1 MKHSSTTLLAA
12 AIGLGFASSAIA
24 AVPHTFSSGS
34 PAVASEVN
42 ANFSN
47 LDGRITTNTDNH
59 LVLEGDLESLSE
71 RVESLETTDASS
83 NVYQTEA
90 IDCDENSAALAT
102 ALSENR
108 NTTTRFTYNVSGACD
123 AIAIERNDVKIV
135 GDGTASIA
143 YADNVDYES
152 VYIDAQSNVRIEN
165 IALAGNLYAKNSS
178 SVRLSDVVFAP
189 AFVDDSGDEM
199 FNLYIN
205 SSYLRIQSGSLN
217 NVNLR
222 GNRNSTIDIK
232 SSVSGMAPQA
242 IVDGNS
248 TMIINSDSATFG
260 VVEAISNSFIYA
272 DQLNAQELI
281 SEGSSMVEAESLT
294 LSDRLEA
301 WGNARIAVWGDADIE
316 NDTVIVRNSSLV
328 VDGNFTSGGLQ
339 CQFSSSM
346 EFKSDVT
353 TDKTLSWDQNNSTSV
368 DIHKGCFAQVNGS
381 YTFNAG
387 IVVGPLSSF
396 INSQWNEVVDP

>member
-1 MKHSSTTLLAA
+1 MKHSNTTLLAA

-42 ANFSN
+42 ANFSD

-178 SVRLSDVVFAP
+178 SVRLSDVAFAP

-217 NVNLR
+217 NVNVR

-232 SSVSGMAPQA
+232 SSVTGMAPQA

-272 DQLNAQELI
+272 DQLIAQELI

-301 WGNARIAVWGDADIE
+301 WGNARVAVWGDADIE
-316 NDTVIVRNSSLV
+316 NETQIVRNSSLV
-328 VDGNFTSGGLQ
+328 VDGNFTSGTLQ

-346 EFKSDVT
+346 EFNANVT
-353 TDKTLSWDQNNSTSV
+353 TEKSFTWDDTTSV

-381 YTFNAG
+381 YQFNAG
-387 IVVGPLSSF
+387 IVVGQLSSF
-396 INSQWNEVVDP
+396 INSQWIEVVDP